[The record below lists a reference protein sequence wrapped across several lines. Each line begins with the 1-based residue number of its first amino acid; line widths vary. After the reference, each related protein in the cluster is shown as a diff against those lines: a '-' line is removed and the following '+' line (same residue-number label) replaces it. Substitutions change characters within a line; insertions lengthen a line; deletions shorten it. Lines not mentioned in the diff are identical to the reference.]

1 MIKYLFHGVSE
12 SWRPMEACEAI
23 ETAAAATMMVGRRGF
38 WPCDK
43 RVIGLLF
50 VTPKPVDPLWES
62 GVGARL
68 F

>member
-1 MIKYLFHGVSE
+1 
-12 SWRPMEACEAI
+12 MEACEAI